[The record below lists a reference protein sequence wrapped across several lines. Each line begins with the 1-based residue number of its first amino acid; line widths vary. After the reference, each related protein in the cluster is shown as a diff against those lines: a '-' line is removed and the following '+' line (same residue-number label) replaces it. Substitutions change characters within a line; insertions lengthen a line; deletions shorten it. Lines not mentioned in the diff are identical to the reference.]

1 MKTYIQQNR
10 QDGILWKAGY
20 LMQQAGQDVQK
31 REQALKDVAYLVG
44 MLPSTFQQ
52 EDYTKRLVKITGA
65 KATSISK
72 QVQNSVEDRVK
83 TTDEKRKGRD
93 LVKPYWAD
101 ADEWIAYGFGGFK
114 DGEDTG
120 FYFADGGGYSKLTNF
135 TLEPIVHIYSDT
147 PDENVRVTELSNGFD
162 TRVIDMPTKAFLSVM
177 DFENSVGNYG
187 NYVGMGNFSKNHLN
201 RIKVKLFGNYP
212 TCYELKVL
220 GWQNEGFFA
229 YSNKVYKDGMQ
240 DFNEYG
246 IVALDGVNYIS
257 KSASIKKVMIRAGD
271 DPHESDKFLKYKP
284 NTLNFKDWGLMM
296 QKTFGMVGNIGAA
309 YALVTIFRDLV
320 FKVDNNCPMLYAY
333 GEAQSGKSKFAE
345 SVSNLFF
352 NQMPAFN
359 LNQGTDVAFWNR
371 LMRFQNCPVMFNE
384 FDENA
389 IKEEWFRALKAVYDG
404 EGRERGTI
412 KKGKSDVQK
421 VNCTVILMGQYLSTK
436 DDNSVLSRC
445 IPIAF
450 KKQNERSEI
459 VLKAYDDLKKAEE
472 SGLSSILCELLA
484 HRELVKDYYAATLGE
499 VKTQMLEA
507 LREAKLVG
515 ETRIVGNYS
524 HLLAMVKLLGGRLG
538 FPVDY
543 DTFFAHCF
551 AEVCKLSSMMSESNV
566 LSDFW
571 KQVEVLLDM
580 HKIEAGFD
588 FKIENSTYVNRNT
601 SRSSTEVHH
610 FENQTEVLYIRLNN
624 VHTQYMQL
632 KRSATGKSGINMQT
646 IEMYM
651 KDQPYFI
658 GTCKSTLFKS
668 TINKKKMNTS
678 ALMLV
683 YTPDR
688 QSNLSR
694 DYDANYTSKS
704 ADKADKPGED
714 ITADKTDDDLPF

>member
-1 MKTYIQQNR
+1 MKTYLQQNR

-20 LMQQAGQDVQK
+20 LMQQAGQDIQK
-31 REQALKDVAYLVG
+31 RDEALKDIAYLVG
-44 MLPSTFQQ
+44 LLPSPFQQ

-65 KATSISK
+65 KATIISK
-72 QVQNSVEDRVK
+72 QVQTHIEDRQK
-83 TTDEKRKGRD
+83 TTEGKRKSSD
-93 LVKPYWAD
+93 TVKPQWAD
-101 ADEWIAYGFGGFK
+101 ADEWIAYGFSGFK

-120 FYFADGGGYSKLTNF
+120 FYFADGGGYSRLTNF
-135 TLEPIVHIYSDT
+135 VLAPIVHIFSDN
-147 PDENVRVTELSNGFD
+147 PDENVRVTELSNGFN

-177 DFENSVGNYG
+177 DFENTVGGYG
-187 NYVGMGNFSKNHLN
+187 NYVGISNFSKNHLN
-201 RIKVKLFGNYP
+201 KIKVKLFGNYP

-229 YSNKVYKDGMQ
+229 YSNKVYKQGLQ

-246 IVALDGVNYIS
+246 IVTLDGINYIS
-257 KSASIKKVMIRAGD
+257 KSAMVKKVMTRAGD
-271 DPHESDKFLKYKP
+271 DPHESDKFLKFKDSP
-284 NTLNFKDWGLMM
+284 LKFKDWGEMM
-296 QKTFGMVGNIGAA
+296 QNTYGMVGNIGAA
-309 YALVTIFRDLV
+309 YALVTVFRDLV

-421 VNCTVILMGQYLSTK
+421 VTCTVILMGQYLSTK

-450 KKQNERSEI
+450 KKQNLRSEV
-459 VLKAYDDLKKAEE
+459 VLKSYDALKKAEE
-472 SGLSSILCELLA
+472 SGLSAILCELLA

-499 VKTQMLEA
+499 VKTQLLNA
-507 LREAKLVG
+507 LRDAKLVG

-524 HLLAMVKLLGGRLG
+524 HLLAMVKLLGGRLN
-538 FPVDY
+538 FPVAY
-543 DTFFAHCF
+543 DIFFEHCL

-571 KQVEVLLDM
+571 KQVEVLLDRQQ
-580 HKIEAGFD
+580 IEAGFD
-588 FKIENSTYVNRNT
+588 FKIENLMYVNKMSNRST
-601 SRSSTEVHH
+601 SEVHH
-610 FENQTEVLYIRLNN
+610 FENETEVLYIRLNN

-632 KRSATGKSGINMQT
+632 KRSATGKSGINLQT

-688 QSNLSR
+688 QSNLVR
-694 DYDANYTSKS
+694 DYGAHHTVQDVLPP
-704 ADKADKPGED
+704 ADKS
-714 ITADKTDDDLPF
+714 DDDLPF